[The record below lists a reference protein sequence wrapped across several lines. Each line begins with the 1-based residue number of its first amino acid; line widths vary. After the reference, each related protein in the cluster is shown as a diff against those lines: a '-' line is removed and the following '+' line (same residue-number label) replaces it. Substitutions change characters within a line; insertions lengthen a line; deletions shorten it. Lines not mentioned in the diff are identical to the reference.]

1 MTIFVLGV
9 EGLQASVGSTTFPGD
24 GSVGGAILNS
34 GGVLNIYRTR
44 FVRNQAA
51 DGGGIAIVPPASA
64 PAVPHICTATCPH
77 PHGDSAESAP
87 ERTH

>member
-1 MTIFVLGV
+1 MTIFVLRV

-34 GGVLNIYRTR
+34 GGALNIYRTR

-51 DGGGIAIVPPASA
+51 DGGGIAIVPQHPHRQSPTSA
-64 PAVPHICTATCPH
+64 PRLAHI
-77 PHGDSAESAP
+77 
-87 ERTH
+87 RTGTRPNLHRN